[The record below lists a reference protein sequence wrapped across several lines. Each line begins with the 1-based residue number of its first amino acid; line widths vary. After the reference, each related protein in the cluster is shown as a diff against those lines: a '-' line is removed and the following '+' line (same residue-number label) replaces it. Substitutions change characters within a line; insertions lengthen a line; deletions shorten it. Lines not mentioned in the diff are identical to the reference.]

1 MAQLIKANG
10 ESSKVLP
17 TSGKFF
23 TLKEMQAFVGGYIEF
38 RHMDGEI
45 MVMNEEGKL
54 MGLPANTQ
62 ATNTLLKSNLI
73 SQDDYVVG
81 DVLICNQSEIK

>member
-10 ESSKVLP
+10 QTSEVLP
-17 TSGKFF
+17 GNGKFF
-23 TLKEMQAFVGGYIEF
+23 TLQELQSFVGGYIEF

-54 MGLPANTQ
+54 MGLPNNDE
-62 ATNTLLKSNLI
+62 ATSVLSELKAIAS
-73 SQDDYVVG
+73 DDYVVG
-81 DVLICNQSEIK
+81 DVLICLKKEIK